1 VLCCNHLT
9 AGRLGNLEFA
19 FITGIGMALSQING
33 RVYDASSSRGIEE
46 ISVSNG
52 DSIARTDADGRY
64 SLAIEPLQDR
74 YVFISVPE
82 GYRPQERFYAL
93 IGDEPIGES
102 LDFPLIPAPER
113 AQGTFRLAHVSDT
126 HVVNDDSGA
135 VSQEVLAQDLKEL
148 VAGAAPDL
156 VVVTG
161 DLTNMGTV
169 PELESYRAAIES
181 VPIPVFSVF
190 GGHDG
195 NIERRSTAADT
206 PCTRNFEATLGPTYY
221 SFDWGG
227 YHFVI
232 YATEGSYFSAADRAR
247 KERWLVADLA
257 LQPSDRQSVLMLHT
271 APDEGLLAKFSRHN
285 GALVLHGHWHSSR
298 VFNFGETVVASSSS
312 FCFGGIDTRPRGCR
326 LVSFSPQGIRTA
338 LHARVRT
345 AKGKS
350 ESNYSTQP
358 QPARQAPARVTLGE
372 QTLSLAW
379 KHEFESPLH
388 RAAPVYYQGSVLIS
402 LQSESYPSRSGIT
415 CIDLES
421 GAERWHYPTDAAI
434 KNSCA
439 VVAGNGKD
447 WCAALTVTGQ
457 LHLIDLASGDCEW
470 TVELPAHPLRWV
482 YSSPAYNGTSIFAG
496 SKAGYGAYGL
506 EAGKQEWH
514 VAPSGGDEWP
524 SYICPQI
531 YKNDLCIVLVQ
542 RRGFLALDMS
552 DGRIVWEQDLPVE
565 YFCAS
570 PVLAGDLVV
579 VGPASPHTGA
589 SLTGGQQGDLAVLE
603 AATGEIVAHFPRAL
617 PGYATGISVAEDRIY
632 TATAAGSVH
641 CHELHTGTPLWQFQA
656 GDDLLDMTPYRRA
669 IQSLLAAPVPLHGHV
684 LVGGCDGWLYV
695 LDSTTGACT
704 DRVNLG
710 APITAPPRITPDG
723 FCVGTHAGTL
733 YSYRSERKP

>member
-1 VLCCNHLT
+1 
-9 AGRLGNLEFA
+9 
-19 FITGIGMALSQING
+19 M
-33 RVYDASSSRGIEE
+33 
-46 ISVSNG
+46 
-52 DSIARTDADGRY
+52 
-64 SLAIEPLQDR
+64 
-74 YVFISVPE
+74 
-82 GYRPQERFYAL
+82 
-93 IGDEPIGES
+93 
-102 LDFPLIPAPER
+102 
-113 AQGTFRLAHVSDT
+113 
-126 HVVNDDSGA
+126 
-135 VSQEVLAQDLKEL
+135 L
-148 VAGAAPDL
+148 V
-156 VVVTG
+156 
-161 DLTNMGTV
+161 
-169 PELESYRAAIES
+169 
-181 VPIPVFSVF
+181 
-190 GGHDG
+190 
-195 NIERRSTAADT
+195 
-206 PCTRNFEATLGPTYY
+206 
-221 SFDWGG
+221 
-227 YHFVI
+227 
-232 YATEGSYFSAADRAR
+232 
-247 KERWLVADLA
+247 
-257 LQPSDRQSVLMLHT
+257 
-271 APDEGLLAKFSRHN
+271 
-285 GALVLHGHWHSSR
+285 
-298 VFNFGETVVASSSS
+298 
-312 FCFGGIDTRPRGCR
+312 
-326 LVSFSPQGIRTA
+326 
-338 LHARVRT
+338 
-345 AKGKS
+345 
-350 ESNYSTQP
+350 
-358 QPARQAPARVTLGE
+358 
-372 QTLSLAW
+372 
-379 KHEFESPLH
+379 
-388 RAAPVYYQGSVLIS
+388 S
-402 LQSESYPSRSGIT
+402 LQSESYPSRSGVT

-439 VVAGNGKD
+439 VVAGKGKD

-457 LHLIDLASGDCEW
+457 LHLIDLASGDCAW

-482 YSSPAYNGTSIFAG
+482 YSSPAQNGTSILAG

-506 EAGKQEWH
+506 ETGKQEWH

-570 PVLAGDLVV
+570 PVLAGDLLV

-641 CHELHTGTPLWQFQA
+641 CHDLHTGTPLWQFQS

-695 LDSTTGACT
+695 LDSMTGACT

-710 APITAPPRITPDG
+710 APITAPPCITPDG
-723 FCVGTHAGTL
+723 FCVGTYAGTL